1 MRAKSPYRREVVHGT
16 PIHALDHMLIPVARI
31 VSLTHHR
38 ATIGDHK
45 IEGTG
50 AGLVRVQPLHVI
62 DVREGENRVLPV
74 KDVTAEV
81 IGHMA
86 LAAAIISLVSLILIV
101 ANHRGKA
108 RR

>member
-1 MRAKSPYRREVVHGT
+1 MRTKSPYRQEVVHGT
-16 PIHALDHMLIPVARI
+16 PIYALDHVLIPVARI
-31 VSLTHHR
+31 ASLTHHR
-38 ATIGDHK
+38 ATIGSHK

-50 AGLVRVQPLHVI
+50 AGLIRVQPLHVI
-62 DVREGENRVLPV
+62 DVREGKNRILPV

-101 ANHRGKA
+101 ANHRARA

>member
-1 MRAKSPYRREVVHGT
+1 MRTKSPYRQEVVHGT
-16 PIHALDHMLIPVARI
+16 PIYALDHVLIPVARI
-31 VSLTHHR
+31 ASLTHHR
-38 ATIGDHK
+38 ATIDSHK

-62 DVREGENRVLPV
+62 DVREGGNRILPV

-101 ANHRGKA
+101 ANHRARA